1 MTAQDLFVAPFA
13 DYLFM
18 RKALVSAV
26 ALALS
31 AAPLGLFLSLRRMSL
46 MGDALSHAIL
56 PGVALGFM
64 AGGLSLA
71 AMGLGGLLAGM
82 LVALLADTLSRHTT
96 LRQDTSLSAIYLLA
110 LALGVVL
117 VTAHGSPVDLLHF
130 LFGSALGVD
139 SQGLLLVVGTSSLSL
154 VALALLYRGLVLHSL
169 APEFARSM
177 GLSPGHWQRALLLL
191 VVCNLVAGFQALG
204 TLMAVGLMM
213 LPAAAARL
221 WHPSLAVQLPV
232 AAAIGAVSSVAG
244 LLVSFH
250 LDTASGPT
258 IVCCAG
264 ACYLASVLLGPLG
277 LRSRGPAPGVRA
289 SGARA

>member
-1 MTAQDLFVAPFA
+1 MTWHAVFVAPFA
-13 DYLFM
+13 DFLFM
-18 RKALVSAV
+18 RKALVASV

-31 AAPLGLFLSLRRMSL
+31 AAPLGLLLSLRRMSL

-56 PGVALGFM
+56 PGVAIGFIV
-64 AGGLSLA
+64 GGLSIV
-71 AMGLGGLLAGM
+71 AMGLGGLVAGLA
-82 LVALLADTLSRHTT
+82 VALLADTISRHTT

-139 SQGLLLVVGTSSLSL
+139 REGLLLVVGVASLSL
-154 VALALLYRGLVLHSL
+154 VALAALYRGLVMHSL

-177 GLSPGHWQRALLLL
+177 GLAQGRWQRALLLL

-221 WHPSLAVQLPV
+221 WQPRLALQLPI
-232 AAAIGAVSSVAG
+232 AAGIGVVSSVAG
-244 LLVSFH
+244 LLVSYH

-264 ACYLASVLLGPLG
+264 VLYITSVLLGPLG
-277 LRSRGPAPGVRA
+277 IAATRSRHATAHQSP
-289 SGARA
+289 

>member
-1 MTAQDLFVAPFA
+1 MTWEALVVAPFA
-13 DYLFM
+13 DFLFM
-18 RKALVSAV
+18 RKALVASV

-56 PGVALGFM
+56 PGVAVGFIV
-64 AGGLSLA
+64 GGLSIF
-71 AMGLGGLLAGM
+71 AMGLGGLVAGLA
-82 LVALLADTLSRHTT
+82 VALMADTISRHTT
-96 LRQDTSLSAIYLLA
+96 LRQDTSLSAIYLIA
-110 LALGVVL
+110 LAFGVVL

-139 SQGLLLVVGTSSLSL
+139 REGLLLVVGVASLSL
-154 VALALLYRGLVLHSL
+154 LALAALYRGLVLHSL

-177 GLSPGHWQRALLLL
+177 GMAQGRWQRALLLL

-221 WHPSLAVQLPV
+221 WQPRLALQLPI
-232 AAAIGAVSSVAG
+232 AAGIGMASSVAG
-244 LLVSFH
+244 LLVSYH

-264 ACYLASVLLGPLG
+264 VFYIASVLAGPLG
-277 LRSRGPAPGVRA
+277 MAATRGRRAPAHSNP
-289 SGARA
+289 

>member
-1 MTAQDLFVAPFA
+1 MTWEALVVAPFA
-13 DYLFM
+13 DFLFM
-18 RKALVSAV
+18 RKALVASV

-56 PGVALGFM
+56 PGVAVGFIV
-64 AGGLSLA
+64 GGLSIF
-71 AMGLGGLLAGM
+71 AMGLGGLVAGLA
-82 LVALLADTLSRHTT
+82 VALMADTISRHTT
-96 LRQDTSLSAIYLLA
+96 LRQDTSLSAIYLIA
-110 LALGVVL
+110 LAFGVVL

-139 SQGLLLVVGTSSLSL
+139 REGLLLVVGVASLSL
-154 VALALLYRGLVLHSL
+154 LALAALYRGMVMHSL

-177 GLSPGHWQRALLLL
+177 GLAQARWQRALLLL

-221 WHPSLAVQLPV
+221 WQPRLALQLPIAAGIGV
-232 AAAIGAVSSVAG
+232 ASSVAG
-244 LLVSFH
+244 LLVSYH

-264 ACYLASVLLGPLG
+264 VLYIGSVLIGPLG
-277 LRSRGPAPGVRA
+277 IAATRTRRTPVHSAP
-289 SGARA
+289 